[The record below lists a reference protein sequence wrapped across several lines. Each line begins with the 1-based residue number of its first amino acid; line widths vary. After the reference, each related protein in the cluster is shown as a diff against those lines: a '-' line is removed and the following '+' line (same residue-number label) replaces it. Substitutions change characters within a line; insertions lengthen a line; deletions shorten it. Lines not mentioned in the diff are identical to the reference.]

1 MFDVI
6 WTDPNVE
13 LVGQRMLRKEQE
25 AKEKDKKKRESGRQ
39 SVSTSSVS
47 SSSERGFSLF
57 PSKTKR
63 KTSTPSKGKSNPS
76 APSQEDLGRDD
87 EKAHRTSTFGVR
99 AALTH
104 QGKHETSPKPSDRLL
119 LPAKHPEYEGT
130 RSPTPRG
137 KNRSSHVCWP
147 YFNS

>member
-13 LVGQRMLRKEQE
+13 LMGQRMLRKEQE
-25 AKEKDKKKRESGRQ
+25 AKEKEKQKRESGRQ

-57 PSKTKR
+57 PSKIKR

-76 APSQEDLGRDD
+76 VPSQEEVGHDD
-87 EKAHRTSTFGVR
+87 ETAHRASPYGVR
-99 AALTH
+99 AALAH
-104 QGKHETSPKPSDRLL
+104 QDNPEISRKPSERLPE
-119 LPAKHPEYEGT
+119 PAKHPELEGT
-130 RSPTPRG
+130 CLSSPRG
-137 KNRSSHVCWP
+137 KNLPSIVS
-147 YFNS
+147 